1 MFSGLSNYLKK
12 ILPKRLFYRA
22 LLIVAIPVLVLQLV
36 ITIVFFDSLW
46 IKTNKGMT
54 RTLVNEIST
63 FIEAYESEQENKQEL
78 LDLFSIFLD
87 LNIEFTNNEKLQN
100 TDTERWFS
108 PIDRTLRREL
118 KSKFGLNEYW
128 FDTTSY
134 KELIDLR
141 IKYEDGY
148 FKFLVPKDR
157 VASSS
162 ARIFALWITV
172 PAIIM
177 VIISLIFLKNQTRPI
192 TNLARAAERFGKGEN
207 IEEFKPSGALEIRQA
222 GHEFDKMRKRIERH
236 INQRTEMLSG
246 ISHDLRTP
254 LTRMKLQ
261 LAFIKDKETVNKLTE
276 DINEMEK
283 MLNEY
288 LQFTSSSY
296 VEKDEMFNLSELIS
310 EVIEKYNN
318 ENISQN
324 LFNGVNNAFAEKA
337 GDGVNIL
344 TKEVDTLPNIAKNYS
359 EENVSWVAVGD
370 ENYGEG
376 SSREHAAME
385 PRFRGCKVVLVK
397 SFARIHE
404 ANLKK
409 QGILPLVFED
419 KNDYEKI
426 EQFDKMTIGSLKDIA
441 VDTPVEIILEKENG
455 ETETIEANHSL
466 SEDQIAWFFAGSAL
480 NYIKSK

>member
-1 MFSGLSNYLKK
+1 MFSGLSNFLKK
-12 ILPKRLFYRA
+12 ILPKKLFYRA
-22 LLIVAIPVLVLQLV
+22 LLIVAVPVITIQLI

-54 RTLVNEIST
+54 RTLVNEISA
-63 FIEAYESEQENKQEL
+63 FVEAYQNEEGDKQEITN
-78 LDLFSIFLD
+78 LFSLFLD
-87 LNIEFTNNEKLQN
+87 LNIELKQNEKLNKQN
-100 TDTERWFS
+100 KERWFS

-118 KSKFGLNEYW
+118 KSKFSSEIFRFN
-128 FDTTSY
+128 TTNY
-134 KELIDLR
+134 KELVDLR

-157 VASSS
+157 LTSSS

-192 TNLARAAERFGKGEN
+192 TNLARAAERFGKGEK

-222 GHEFDKMRKRIERH
+222 GNEFDKMRKRIERH

-261 LAFIKDKETVNKLTE
+261 LAFIKDKEAVNKLSK
-276 DINEMEK
+276 DIDEMEK

-310 EVIEKYNN
+310 DVITKYENK
-318 ENISQN
+318 NISYNLIPRIYFNGRKNSINRCLNNLIDNALKYANKVEISLNKKNTN
-324 LFNGVNNAFAEKA
+324 LFIILDD
-337 GDGVNIL
+337 DGPGIS
-344 TKEVDTLPNIAKNYS
+344 KNEY
-359 EENVSWVAVGD
+359 ENVFKPFYKIDKGRADSKSSVGL
-370 ENYGEG
+370 GLSI
-376 SSREHAAME
+376 SSDII
-385 PRFRGCKVVLVK
+385 K
-397 SFARIHE
+397 SHGG
-404 ANLKK
+404 N
-409 QGILPLVFED
+409 
-419 KNDYEKI
+419 
-426 EQFDKMTIGSLKDIA
+426 
-441 VDTPVEIILEKENG
+441 IILEKSKMNG
-455 ETETIEANHSL
+455 LRVKIFL
-466 SEDQIAWFFAGSAL
+466 PV
-480 NYIKSK
+480 